1 MKQSF
6 IYFEDIFTT
15 LNDFI
20 KDYKGKITFLVD
32 ENTQIHCLPLVLER
46 CKDLDAATF
55 LEIPAGESAKQ
66 IGNVADVWGGMLDLN
81 LDRNSLL
88 INLGGGVVTDLGGF
102 AASTFKRGIT
112 FINIPTSLLA
122 MADASVGGKTGI
134 DFKGLKN
141 QIGTFSLPEMVLI
154 SPEFLETLPQNQL
167 NSGFAEML
175 KHGLIRDKKHWQNLV
190 ALKSLT
196 PDNVAPY
203 IQSSV
208 EIKRKVVAEDPK
220 EKGLRKILNAGHTLG
235 HAIET
240 YFLNQN
246 IDAYLNHLINGEEE
260 LLHGEA
266 VAIGLILEA
275 YISAEKNKLSSEE
288 LEEISKGLL
297 KFFPKRN
304 LPTYAEIKNY
314 LLQDKKNENGEIQ
327 FMLLDKIG
335 ECDSQSIAAEKEVIE
350 AAFQY
355 YSNLK
360 VH

>member
-1 MKQSF
+1 MVQSPILF
-6 IYFEDIFTT
+6 KDIFKN
-15 LNDFI
+15 LNDFTKNYAGQI
-20 KDYKGKITFLVD
+20 VFLVD
-32 ENTQIHCLPLVLER
+32 KNTQIHCLPLVLER
-46 CKDLDAATF
+46 CEDLETATF

-66 IGNVADVWGGMLDLN
+66 IENVVEVWDGMLDLN

-102 AASTFKRGIT
+102 AASTFKRGIK

-154 SPEFLETLPQNQL
+154 SPEFLATLPQEQL

-175 KHGLIRDKKHWQNLV
+175 KHGLIQDKKHWQDLV
-190 ALKSLT
+190 RLEQVS
-196 PDNVAPY
+196 PENIAPF
-203 IQSSV
+203 IQHSV
-208 EIKRKVVAEDPK
+208 EIKKKVVEQDPT

-240 YFLNQN
+240 YFLNKKKN
-246 IDAYLNHLINGEEE
+246 IDVYLNELINGGDE

-275 YISAEKNKLSSEE
+275 YISSKKNKLSGME
-288 LEEISKGLL
+288 LEEISKGLI

-304 LPTYAEIKNY
+304 LPAYAEIKNY
-314 LLQDKKNENGEIQ
+314 LLQDKKNKSGEIQ
-327 FMLLDKIG
+327 FMLLEKIG
-335 ECDSQSIAAEKEVIE
+335 KCDSKPITVEENLIKE
-350 AAFQY
+350 AFQY
-355 YSNLK
+355 YLNL
-360 VH
+360 